1 MVEEK
6 VVVFEKEWLIS
17 PEDLDDPNQFNDDEV
32 LIEKAILM
40 HNEKSDPYDMGVSET
55 HVKSVKYF
63 EEQGLTN
70 KIVDDLVQTIKFR
83 IREKTLDAYDLFFD
97 LLTNTTKEE
106 RYKIL
111 KENGDRKVDFL
122 EVDLSIVED
131 IDGLQTQ
138 LVKNIVFEQVEKK
151 MKEEGLEDYLDKLN

>member
-1 MVEEK
+1 MTEEK

-40 HNEKSDPYDMGVSET
+40 HNEESDPYDMGVSEA

-70 KIVDDLVQTIKFR
+70 KTVDDLVQTIKFR
-83 IREKTLDAYDLFFD
+83 IDEDTLDVFDLFFD
-97 LLTNTTKEE
+97 LLTHTTKEE
-106 RYKIL
+106 RYKML
-111 KENGDRKVDFL
+111 NENGDREVDFL

-131 IDGLQTQ
+131 IDGIQTQ
-138 LVKNIVFEQVEKK
+138 LVKNIIFEKVEEK
-151 MKEEGLEDYLDKLN
+151 MKEEGLEDYLYVLN